1 MTSMPKPKKGEIY
14 GTFNNDMCF
23 ERGLEKLKK
32 IKGIDIDVLDSHTLK
47 ILLKKKND
55 EALEDQVNEAIR
67 SSKGYVE
74 VELDTVNVLNS
85 GKNKKKDESGVLDT
99 PFYG

>member
-1 MTSMPKPKKGEIY
+1 MPKPKKGEIY

-32 IKGIDIDVLDSHTLK
+32 IKDIDINVLDSHTIK
-47 ILLKKKND
+47 IVLKKKSD
-55 EALEDQVNEAIR
+55 KIEELVNEAIR

-74 VELDTVNVLNS
+74 VELETINALKVRKAKAD
-85 GKNKKKDESGVLDT
+85 SGVLDT

>member
-1 MTSMPKPKKGEIY
+1 MPKPKKGEVY

-32 IKGIDIDVLDSHTLK
+32 ISNIDINILDSHTIK
-47 ILLKKKND
+47 IVLRKKSEK
-55 EALEDQVNEAIR
+55 LEEEVNYAIR

-74 VELDTVNVLNS
+74 VELDNINAIRVPKQKS
-85 GKNKKKDESGVLDT
+85 SDSGVLDT

>member
-1 MTSMPKPKKGEIY
+1 MMPKPKKGEIY
-14 GTFNNDMCF
+14 GTFNNDMCY

-32 IKGIDIDVLDSHTLK
+32 INGIEVSPLDSHTIKVVLK
-47 ILLKKKND
+47 RKND
-55 EALEDQVNEAIR
+55 EIEEQVNKAIR

-74 VELDTVNVLNS
+74 IELDTVNVLNA
-85 GKNKKKDESGVLDT
+85 GKAKKSSDSGVLDT

>member
-1 MTSMPKPKKGEIY
+1 MMLRPKKGEIY

-23 ERGLEKLKK
+23 EQSLEKLKR
-32 IKGIDIDVLDSHTLK
+32 IKGIDVEPLDSHTIK

-55 EALEDQVNEAIR
+55 DKLENEVNEAIQ

-74 VELDTVNVLNS
+74 IDLDTINVLNA
-85 GKNKKKDESGVLDT
+85 GKERKKEEDSGVLDT